1 MANGR
6 TIFKARLGK
15 IIPSYI
21 YNSLYIYIYIYR
33 YIHIYIYIYIHIHIF
48 ITYVYIYIC
57 IYIYVYIYIY
67 ICIYICIYIYW
78 YCTYFHRKLLVYQR
92 VSALFGFSASFLGRI
107 ASPRAWP
114 RVCCVFNG
122 KTNGIIH
129 GILMGLIGIWCLFTN
144 GMIFF
149 EILASRVIIE
159 GVAS

>member
-21 YNSLYIYIYIYR
+21 YIIHYIYTGTYIYIYTYTYIYH
-33 YIHIYIYIYIHIHIF
+33 ICIYIYVYIYIC
-48 ITYVYIYIC
+48 IYIC
-57 IYIYVYIYIY
+57 IYIYVYIYMY
-67 ICIYICIYIYW
+67 IYIYW